1 MDDPAR
7 LAAWRCVQFN
17 CHNGIWNEIGAM
29 WCWKGC
35 RNIHFGSLAFTLGR
49 ENFSK
54 SLCRQCQLSLR
65 TPRIAGDA
73 FVLVGSGK
81 ASPWSDLTPWGC
93 ECGKVGHASFRTS
106 KRRGEQGLA
115 QRKCWASCPQK
126 LILVVTTMKGSVFC
140 SSSGCHL
147 DGLVLVGWCWQHHC
161 TVIMES
167 GSQVLPCPCHLVVH
181 PVFFQARPEISCY
194 WLIKAFMQKT
204 SYSYNL
210 SEIITVWQTL
220 FAALVSLLLWF
231 SVNQG
236 WNVFL
241 KHTWSL
247 ASVVGDTDHCTWKNE
262 RASSCT
268 ACFHCTMM
276 MWLNGN

>member
-126 LILVVTTMKGSVFC
+126 LILGSDYNEGQCFLQFQWLSSRWSGTGGMMLAAPLHRDHGVRVTGASMSLSPGC
-140 SSSGCHL
+140 SSCFL
-147 DGLVLVGWCWQHHC
+147 P
-161 TVIMES
+161 
-167 GSQVLPCPCHLVVH
+167 SQ
-181 PVFFQARPEISCY
+181 A
-194 WLIKAFMQKT
+194 W
-204 SYSYNL
+204 N
-210 SEIITVWQTL
+210 
-220 FAALVSLLLWF
+220 LLLLTDKSF
-231 SVNQG
+231 YAEN
-236 WNVFL
+236 FL
-241 KHTWSL
+241 
-247 ASVVGDTDHCTWKNE
+247 
-262 RASSCT
+262 
-268 ACFHCTMM
+268 FI
-276 MWLNGN
+276 